1 MSRKVAVL
9 ASAAVVAAGLT
20 PLVASAGAASASA
33 VAYPKA
39 GCFDIKDDSD
49 DAAYPEPQ
57 AGSDPDMDILGVA
70 FQTTK
75 TDLKIFIKVKK
86 LSDGPMLADGH
97 RYAVYF
103 DYGDHQF
110 AASGSHYAHGSGA
123 VRDGLAASGWAGKTT
138 QLGVDVPAV
147 TAVPPPTARGYVT
160 SNLAFTWDN
169 ANNWIVADLPLADI
183 QKYAGK
189 KFTGRI
195 SGVGVVS
202 QLDRYAVG
210 SVVDTTEAGNTSG
223 SYTGSFVAG
232 ANKCFPAPK
241 PPAKK
246 KKKK

>member
-9 ASAAVVAAGLT
+9 AAAGMLAAGIT
-20 PLVASAGAASASA
+20 PLVTTAGAAGTG
-33 VAYPKA
+33 VVYPKA
-39 GCFDIKDDSD
+39 GCFDLKDIPS

-75 TDLKIFIKVKK
+75 TDLKVFIKVNK

-97 RYAVYF
+97 RYSIYF

-110 AASGSHYAHGSGA
+110 ALSGSHYAHGTGA

-138 QLGVDVPAV
+138 QLGVDVPSL
-147 TAVPPPTARGYVT
+147 TDVPPPTARGYVT
-160 SNLAFTWDN
+160 SNLSFSWDN

-183 QKYAGK
+183 QKYAGR
-189 KFTGRI
+189 KFAGRI
-195 SGVGVVS
+195 IGVGVAS

-210 SVVDTTEAGNTSG
+210 SVIDTTEADNSNLA
-223 SYTGSFVAG
+223 YTGSFVAG
-232 ANKCFPAPK
+232 ANKCFAAPK

-246 KKKK
+246 KKKR